1 MVAANENTKNG
12 RMPANRSKRLI
23 YVLLVGLLCVGAAA
37 SICVVRWQSAH
48 ANDADKTTQAQEQR
62 KLAWLKESL
71 SQGAPP
77 AHMSDHHPCLYVSF
91 EPKTTRE
98 IKTAGELKT
107 TGEIKTAGESK
118 TAAPQLGE
126 CGMATSLFSDPVDRF
141 EVDLRYGSFVLRQ
154 TDLFLNDSFSAPFTR
169 AYTSQDWFE
178 PNQVHAF
185 GKNANH
191 TYDIAPLGTRNPY
204 TWIAIALEDG
214 DFLFFDRISK
224 GSSYSDALYRHTE
237 TSGRFYQAITYWN
250 DNGWTTKLADGSLIS
265 FPESY
270 QAKKIADGAPLEI
283 QDARGNKL
291 HLVRDTDRKL
301 QEIRTPHGQVI
312 RLTYN
317 DQGWIR
323 RAEDDWGHWVAY
335 LYNSD
340 GMLVTVIP
348 SSGKR
353 RDYEYDDTLLT
364 VVRDDRDNILVR
376 NTYDQG
382 RIVAQQFAD
391 GQVYEYSYQWSP
403 NGRYIEAAI
412 VRFPD
417 GTLQEIETGPSIPD
431 YVKRPRQ

>member
-1 MVAANENTKNG
+1 MQA
-12 RMPANRSKRLI
+12 KRLI
-23 YVLLVGLLCVGAAA
+23 YILLLGLLCAGAVARIGMA
-37 SICVVRWQSAH
+37 VWQNAH
-48 ANDADKTTQAQEQR
+48 ARQEDYQAAQARTQH
-62 KLAWLKESL
+62 KLDWVKEYLSL
-71 SQGAPP
+71 DAPP
-77 AHMSDHHPCLYVSF
+77 ARMSNQHPCIYASMDLKTTDSKTTDSKTM
-91 EPKTTRE
+91 EPKTE
-98 IKTAGELKT
+98 G
-107 TGEIKTAGESK
+107 
-118 TAAPQLGE
+118 PQLGE
-126 CGMATSLFSDPVDRF
+126 CGMATSLFSGPVDRF

-154 TDLFLNDSFSAPFTR
+154 TDLFLSDGFAVPFTR
-169 AYTSQDWFE
+169 AYTSLDWFA
-178 PNQVHAF
+178 PNHVHAF

-224 GSSYSDALYRHTE
+224 GTSYSDALYRHTE
-237 TSGRFYQAITYWN
+237 TGGRFYKAINYWN
-250 DNGWTTKLADGSLIS
+250 GDGWTTKLADGSVIS

-270 QAKKIADGAPLEI
+270 KAKKIADGAPTEI

-291 HLVRDTDRKL
+291 HLARDADRNL
-301 QEIRTPHGQVI
+301 QEIRTDHGHVI
-312 RLTYN
+312 RISYN
-317 DQGWIR
+317 DRGWIR
-323 RAEDDWGHWVAY
+323 RIEDDQDHWVAY

-364 VVRDDRDNILVR
+364 VVRDESGNILVS

-403 NGRYIEAAI
+403 SGQYIEEAI
-412 VRFPD
+412 VRLPD
-417 GTLQEIETGPSIPD
+417 GSQQAFGTAPSIPD
-431 YVKRPRQ
+431 YVKQPRQ